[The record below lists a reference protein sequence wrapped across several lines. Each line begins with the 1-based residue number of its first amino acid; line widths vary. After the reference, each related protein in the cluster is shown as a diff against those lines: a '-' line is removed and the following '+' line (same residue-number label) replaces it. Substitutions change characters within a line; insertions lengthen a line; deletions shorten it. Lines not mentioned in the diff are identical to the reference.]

1 MSNKIA
7 HDLDSKTRTDDIAAQ
22 ESVTFE
28 DILVSD
34 FVLSGL
40 KKSGFHKPSPI
51 QLKAIPLGRCGFDLV
66 VQAKSGTGKTCV
78 FTVIALDSID
88 AKSASLQVVVL
99 APTREIALQIHEV
112 VSTIGQDIEQLSVQV
127 FIGGTLV
134 SEDRHKAKRCHI
146 AIGSPGRI
154 KQLIS
159 LGILAV
165 NNVRL
170 FVLDEADKLVEEGGL
185 QQQINW
191 IYSSLPSTKQML
203 ALSATYPEAL
213 AKFLTKYMQQPT
225 FVRLNPTDPSLL
237 GLKQYYLLVKECK
250 LPHQL
255 FEEKT
260 RCIIEIL
267 SSMTYQQALLFSNY
281 HTRAET
287 LCNALNSSG
296 WRSTFISG
304 SMEQWRR
311 TEAITRLKSYQCRI
325 LISTDLTSRG
335 IDAQNVDVVINM
347 DVPTDWETY
356 MHRIG
361 RAGRFGAYGTA
372 ISLVGPGVEVSRLH
386 AIAAQCNAS
395 IAPLPADFRAIL
407 NEQET
412 NVKLQENLNGNLTSV
427 NSCVEI
433 SCPNLQPKEPKIKLQ
448 ENLNENLTSVNGNCE
463 ISCPNLQLQVKS
475 GHTDSELSADKTTTT
490 SDSSVCSEKYN
501 DTVTIENDRAKQ
513 AYPLI
518 DSLQDV
524 MQQSACLSKNLHF
537 LDMDYNEL
545 VADFEYFEKNGTFLA
560 PRKIFQH
567 EEQKTTNEI
576 ELKLDDI
583 AKKVDQNLGLS
594 DFSNVNGDTKT
605 EAVLNKNCGH
615 ALSIKCKETVKTED
629 TEKLLCS
636 KVKAKQTTKNEVNFT
651 AKTDGISEN
660 TAARLDKVLSKSADA
675 VKSEPNS
682 TVKNIASKTPNS
694 EPKIELVE
702 TNDQNSNISSYDSD
716 ENYDAS
722 ESDSALS
729 DVNDD
734 CAKSGHQSN
743 EELFNP
749 HSEEKD
755 QIFPECQLPS
765 KTNCEHCMCLEEKV
779 YAQNLH
785 RWVYEYARQLCDNL
799 DI

>member
-1 MSNKIA
+1 MSNQIA

-78 FTVIALDSID
+78 FSVIALDSID
-88 AKSASLQVVVL
+88 AKSAALQVIVL

-134 SEDRHKAKRCHI
+134 SEDRQKAKRCHI

-159 LGILAV
+159 LGVLAV

-304 SMEQWRR
+304 NMEQWRR

-372 ISLVGPGVEVSRLH
+372 VSLVSPGVEASRLH

-407 NEQET
+407 NDQKS
-412 NVKLQENLNGNLTSV
+412 NVKLQENLNENFKSVNSRVKISCPNLQENLNEQLTSV
-427 NSCVEI
+427 NNVEI
-433 SCPNLQPKEPKIKLQ
+433 SCPNLR
-448 ENLNENLTSVNGNCE
+448 
-463 ISCPNLQLQVKS
+463 LQVKNEH
-475 GHTDSELSADKTTTT
+475 GDSELSADTTRT
-490 SDSSVCSEKYN
+490 SDSFVGSEKYI
-501 DTVTIENDRAKQ
+501 DTVTMQNDRAKQ
-513 AYPLI
+513 SYPVI

-524 MQQSACLSKNLHF
+524 MQQSACLSQNLHY
-537 LDMDYNEL
+537 LDMNYKEL
-545 VADFEYFEKNGTFLA
+545 VADFEYFKKNGIFLA
-560 PRKIFQH
+560 PPKKLQN

-583 AKKVDQNLGLS
+583 TKKVDQNLKLS
-594 DFSNVNGDTKT
+594 DLSSVNGSMKN
-605 EAVLNKNCGH
+605 EAVLNKNSGY
-615 ALSIKCKETVKTED
+615 ALRVKCKEIVKSEH
-629 TEKLLCS
+629 TEKLMCS
-636 KVKAKQTTKNEVNFT
+636 KVKAEQATENKETVNFT
-651 AKTDGISEN
+651 AKTDSISET
-660 TAARLDKVLSKSADA
+660 TAAKLEQMPSKCALTRITMLAKVTQRFLMKMMTVQKLDFNLMRTFLTPTLKKKIKFSQSVNYHLKQTVNIVCVLRK
-675 VKSEPNS
+675 KYM
-682 TVKNIASKTPNS
+682 
-694 EPKIELVE
+694 PKIC
-702 TNDQNSNISSYDSD
+702 T
-716 ENYDAS
+716 
-722 ESDSALS
+722 
-729 DVNDD
+729 
-734 CAKSGHQSN
+734 
-743 EELFNP
+743 
-749 HSEEKD
+749 
-755 QIFPECQLPS
+755 
-765 KTNCEHCMCLEEKV
+765 
-779 YAQNLH
+779 
-785 RWVYEYARQLCDNL
+785 
-799 DI
+799 